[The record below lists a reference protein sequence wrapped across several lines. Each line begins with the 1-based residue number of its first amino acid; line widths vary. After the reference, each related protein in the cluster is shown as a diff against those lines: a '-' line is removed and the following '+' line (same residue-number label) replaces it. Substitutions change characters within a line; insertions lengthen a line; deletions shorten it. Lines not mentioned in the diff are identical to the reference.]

1 MRSTGTTQ
9 EERKGRLARM
19 GTTKR
24 GARRTSRIKP
34 VRRITNFGRKVIG
47 KFPSVKTGRPV
58 WSESP
63 LERDYIFLLEFD
75 PDVVFYRE
83 QPLRLHYLLDGTV
96 CTYTPDFLVERSS
109 GAKQIVEVKPEKVAL
124 GEEYGRFSRA
134 VASVCEKEG
143 YEFLTATEKLI
154 RTQPRLDNVKLLHRY
169 ARATILPQHL
179 IECRRFFIECRKP
192 SLGLLAEYLSA
203 KGIAKQ
209 VAYALVHQGVVT
221 ADLNAPLT
229 VASPVTW
236 SPRFDSAEKAIPA

>member
-1 MRSTGTTQ
+1 M
-9 EERKGRLARM
+9 ARM
-19 GTTKR
+19 GTKKR

-47 KFPSVKTGRPV
+47 KFPSVKAGRPV
-58 WSESP
+58 WWESQ
-63 LERDYIFLLEFD
+63 LERDYIHLLEFD
-75 PDVVFYRE
+75 PDVVTYRE
-83 QPLRLHYLLDGTV
+83 QPLRIHCLLDGKV
-96 CTYTPDFLVERSS
+96 RKYTPDFLVERRA
-109 GAKQIVEVKPEKVAL
+109 GRKQIVEVKPEEVAIR
-124 GEEYGRFSRA
+124 EKYQRFFRA

-143 YEFLTATEKLI
+143 YDFLTATEKLI
-154 RTQPRLDNVKLLHRY
+154 RTQPRLDNVKFLHRY

-179 IECRRFFIECRKP
+179 IECRRFFIECREP

-209 VAYALVHQGVVT
+209 VAYALVHQGAVT
-221 ADLNAPLT
+221 VDLNAPLT